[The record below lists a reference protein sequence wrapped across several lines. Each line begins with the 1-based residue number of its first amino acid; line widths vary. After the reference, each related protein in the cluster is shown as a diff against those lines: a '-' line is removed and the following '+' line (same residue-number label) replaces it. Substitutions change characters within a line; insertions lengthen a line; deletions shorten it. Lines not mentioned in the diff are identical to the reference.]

1 MKYKA
6 VLFDLDGTLLPMN
19 QEEFTK
25 AYFGGLVKKLAPLG
39 YQADSVISAVWSGV
53 KAMILNDGKRL
64 NCEAFWMKFTEIL
77 GEKVLEDR
85 PLLDEYYQTDFDKV
99 RELCGFAPESAE
111 IIKALKNKGVRVVLA
126 TNPLFPS
133 VATEKRISWAG
144 LDASD
149 FELYT
154 TYENSRFCKPN
165 LEYYK
170 EILNKINLSPED
182 VLMVG
187 NDVSEDMIVKNMG
200 MEVFL
205 LKDCIIN
212 KDNADISDYPQG
224 GFKELKDFL
233 LNEIY
238 DE

>member
-64 NCEAFWMKFTEIL
+64 NREAFWMKFTEIL

>member
-1 MKYKA
+1 MINTI
-6 VLFDLDGTLLPMN
+6 LFDLDGTLLPMDN
-19 QEEFTK
+19 EVFTK
-25 AYFGGLVKKLAPLG
+25 GYFKGLVMKLAPLG
-39 YQADSVISAVWSGV
+39 YDPKTLVDCVWRGTAAMV
-53 KAMILNDGKRL
+53 KNDGTRPNAERFWETFAAL
-64 NCEAFWMKFTEIL
+64 NPDVWDPAHEALTDSFYSNEFHAAKQFT
-77 GEKVLEDR
+77 GEN
-85 PLLDEYYQTDFDKV
+85 PLAKGLID
-99 RELCGFAPESAE
+99 
-111 IIKALKNKGVRVVLA
+111 ALKADGYEVVLA

-200 MEVFL
+200 MGAAL
-205 LKDCIIN
+205 
-212 KDNADISDYPQG
+212 G
-224 GFKELKDFL
+224 GFAGGPAGAFAGAITGFIKGYAKGPK
-233 LNEIY
+233 
-238 DE
+238 

>member
-126 TNPLFPS
+126 TNPLVFAILLTIFLIIVIGTKFVSLGS
-133 VATEKRISWAG
+133 VMCVMIYPYLLSKFEAGPNVLSGIVIAALVVFMHRSNIKRLLAGTESKISLKSKKKAPK
-144 LDASD
+144 
-149 FELYT
+149 E
-154 TYENSRFCKPN
+154 ENT
-165 LEYYK
+165 E
-170 EILNKINLSPED
+170 EE
-182 VLMVG
+182 
-187 NDVSEDMIVKNMG
+187 NDK
-200 MEVFL
+200 
-205 LKDCIIN
+205 
-212 KDNADISDYPQG
+212 
-224 GFKELKDFL
+224 
-233 LNEIY
+233 
-238 DE
+238 